1 MREIRIQ
8 IVALALTTL
17 APMSMLVA
25 CGSKAATPP
34 TWSELRTT
42 YRPLLTKDGLSKGCN
57 FAPDSASCFAAI
69 YTAAQ
74 TLQSAIATMP
84 ESASKSDVQAQIDN
98 YEKSY
103 SKYMSGASSDRFSAI
118 ALDVSALGIWR
129 ALFQAQ

>member
-1 MREIRIQ
+1 MSELRTQ
-8 IVALALTTL
+8 IGALAVTTL
-17 APMSMLVA
+17 AAMSLLVA
-25 CGSKAATPP
+25 CGPKAATPP

-57 FAPDSASCFAAI
+57 FAPDSASCFRGI
-69 YTAAQ
+69 YNASQ
-74 TLQSAIATMP
+74 TLQSDIATMP
-84 ESASKSDVQAQIDN
+84 ESASKSDVQRQIDN

-103 SKYMSGASSDRFSAI
+103 SKYSSGASSDRFSTI